1 MDASTPSPGDSPRST
16 DRPGDPATVPT
27 AAPGSGPR
35 SVPGAGL
42 ACIRC
47 RALIDGFSSAD
58 ACPKCSYP
66 IERSLAGLLP
76 DGRRHRWGVLRH
88 RHFRNVW
95 IGSFGAS
102 LGGWMEHVGVRWMMT
117 RITTRPE
124 WDGPDATV
132 MIAQLTTAALLPSL
146 LLGMVGGLVAD
157 RVNRKTMLIYSRVL
171 MMLIAVALA
180 AASWTGHATPAALL
194 VLSAL
199 QGVVIAF
206 DIPAYQVLIPRL
218 VPRDELT
225 LAVHLNGVQFNLA
238 RVIGPALG
246 GAVLAWT
253 GATWLFVINALSFLG
268 VLLPMAFTP
277 DSPAPPRRPGG
288 RGVIRQAWADV
299 AEAMS
304 FVFHNRGPRAVFLA
318 LVIFAIFATPLMQFL
333 PVIVSQ
339 VYGKNETIFG
349 VMLGVMGA
357 GAVVGGLVVRRVPRW
372 YPMHHFIPLSVL
384 LGGVSIGLFAAMDR
398 AVPAAVFLF
407 LSGVFWLWA
416 FSATTAAMQLLVDD
430 AMRGRVLAVC
440 NTMALGLMP
449 VGTVL
454 GGWAGRLVAGEGD
467 TGGAAQIA

>member
-1 MDASTPSPGDSPRST
+1 
-16 DRPGDPATVPT
+16 
-27 AAPGSGPR
+27 
-35 SVPGAGL
+35 
-42 ACIRC
+42 
-47 RALIDGFSSAD
+47 
-58 ACPKCSYP
+58 
-66 IERSLAGLLP
+66 
-76 DGRRHRWGVLRH
+76 
-88 RHFRNVW
+88 
-95 IGSFGAS
+95 
-102 LGGWMEHVGVRWMMT
+102 
-117 RITTRPE
+117 
-124 WDGPDATV
+124 
-132 MIAQLTTAALLPSL
+132 
-146 LLGMVGGLVAD
+146 
-157 RVNRKTMLIYSRVL
+157 
-171 MMLIAVALA
+171 
-180 AASWTGHATPAALL
+180 
-194 VLSAL
+194 
-199 QGVVIAF
+199 
-206 DIPAYQVLIPRL
+206 
-218 VPRDELT
+218 
-225 LAVHLNGVQFNLA
+225 VQFNLA

-467 TGGAAQIA
+467 TGGAAQIAVGSSAAVLVVAGLFMIVRRTPEVDGPAVIVHAEEGPTGPRHESGLLRGLTASEHRPAKTPPRPGAPPG